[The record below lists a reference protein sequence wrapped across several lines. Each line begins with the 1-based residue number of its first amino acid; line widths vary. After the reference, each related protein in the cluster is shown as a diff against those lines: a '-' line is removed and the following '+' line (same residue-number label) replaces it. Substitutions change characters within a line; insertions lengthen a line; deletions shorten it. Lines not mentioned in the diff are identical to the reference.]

1 MPDDVLRPTAD
12 QQGRP
17 ADPLALRYGSQVS
30 PPPPTIPW
38 NPVLET
44 LLSHRSVRRYSDRPL
59 PQGLTELLVAAA
71 QSAPSSSNLQAM
83 SIIAVQDRER
93 MRRLAKL
100 AGNQRHVA
108 EAPLLLIFLADL
120 SRLRAMSTRLDADG
134 EGLDYTETFIVA
146 VTDAAFA
153 AQNALVA
160 LESLGL
166 GGCYIGAMRNHP
178 REVAAELGLPPGAFV
193 VFGLTIG
200 YPDPAVETGIKPRL
214 AQSVVLHHEHYHP
227 ADPADIASY
236 DETMRAFRFDQS
248 MSDIAWTRQATG
260 RVRSADTLMGR
271 HTIRETLQDMG
282 FGLK

>member
-1 MPDDVLRPTAD
+1 MPDDAAHRRTEGHD
-12 QQGRP
+12 
-17 ADPLALRYGSQVS
+17 DPVGARYGSQ
-30 PPPPTIPW
+30 PNPTRTSIPW

-59 PQGLTELLVAAA
+59 PPGLIELLVAAA

-100 AGNQRHVA
+100 AAGQRHVA
-108 EAPLLLIFLADL
+108 EAPLLLMFIADL
-120 SRLRAMSTRLDADG
+120 SRLREISTRLTGSA
-134 EGLDYTETFIVA
+134 EGLDYVEAFIVA
-146 VTDAAFA
+146 LTDAAFA
-153 AQNALVA
+153 AQNAIVA

-178 REVAAELGLPPGAFV
+178 HEVAAELGLPPGAFA

-200 YPDPAVETGIKPRL
+200 YPDPAVETGVKPRL
-214 AQSVVLHHEHYHP
+214 AQQIVLHRERYDQ

-236 DETMRAFRFDQS
+236 DEAMREFRVDQL
-248 MSDIAWTRQATG
+248 MSDIAWTRQAAG
-260 RVRSADTLMGR
+260 RVGSASGLMGR
-271 HTIRETLQDMG
+271 HVLRETLQAMG
-282 FGLK
+282 FALK